1 MSTMTSI
8 PAEFQRLVQNIE
20 QGQQGYVKVV
30 FTTVKE
36 LQQCATYFYNRAAQR
51 PEISR
56 RFADE
61 ANRLYFLAP
70 TNEECDMNLRK
81 ALVYAA
87 QKQIEFVDAS
97 INNAS
102 NIELERAIGI
112 VKFFGELYNVGFI
125 FKGILKK
132 HLDILHATKDECF
145 ISNRCFYCLIE
156 TVKSKVKI
164 VTETDYSVTIK
175 SLSDMIDNAEENP
188 TIMEKPIEA
197 KKSENQKPV
206 IKKTFEEQF
215 PALSTS
221 PPRTTVDTSLTS
233 VWQDKT
239 TIFKRL
245 LDELTQQNAM
255 EILKKIEALHTNGLD
270 GGTWQVY
277 CDLMIERALTRHELA
292 ETIIDICQKLPR
304 CQAWQSVKNEEYK
317 KYIHHLINVKLDKVF
332 DTNDGNDLKNQLKS
346 ILIVIQKL
354 IEHSLSSI
362 GDIAAFIDV
371 LLNRAKNSITSN
383 VLASQI
389 LLQVLMIIKRKMNA
403 NKIKKLPEE
412 VRKNV
417 LRVITSGQ
425 NGRLPDKIK
434 SKVKEIAE
442 YIDIEYIEEDE
453 GVSLTNGNNDE
464 MFSIDDKKSGSG
476 TSSVV
481 LR

>member
-1 MSTMTSI
+1 MTNI

-30 FTTVKE
+30 FSTVKE
-36 LQQCATYFYNRAAQR
+36 LQQCATYFYNRAAQQ

-61 ANRLYFLAP
+61 ACRLYFLAP
-70 TNEECDMNLRK
+70 TNEESDINLRK
-81 ALVYAA
+81 ALIYTA

-102 NIELERAIGI
+102 NIGLERAIGI

-132 HLDILHATKDECF
+132 HVDIFHATKNECF

-164 VTETDYSVTIK
+164 MAESDYSVTIK
-175 SLSDMIDNAEENP
+175 SLSDMIDKEEENP

-197 KKSENQKPV
+197 KKSENPKPV
-206 IKKTFEEQF
+206 IKKSFEEQF

-221 PPRTTVDTSLTS
+221 PPRTTMDTSFASS

-255 EILKKIEALHTNGLD
+255 EILKKIEGLHQHGLD

-277 CDLMIERALTRHELA
+277 CDLLIEKALTRHELA

-317 KYIHHLINVKLDKVF
+317 KYIHHLINVKLGKVF
-332 DTNDGNDLKNQLKS
+332 DTNDGNDRKNQLIS
-346 ILIVIQKL
+346 ILIVTQKL

-389 LLQVLMIIKRKMNA
+389 LLQVLMIIKRKINA

-417 LRVITSGQ
+417 LQVITSGQ
-425 NGRLPDKIK
+425 NGRLTDKIK
-434 SKVKEIAE
+434 SKIKEIAE
-442 YIDIEYIEEDE
+442 YIDMEYVEEDE
-453 GVSLTNGNNDE
+453 GVSISNGHDDE
-464 MFSIDDKKSGSG
+464 LFSIDDKKSGSG
-476 TSSVV
+476 GSSGV